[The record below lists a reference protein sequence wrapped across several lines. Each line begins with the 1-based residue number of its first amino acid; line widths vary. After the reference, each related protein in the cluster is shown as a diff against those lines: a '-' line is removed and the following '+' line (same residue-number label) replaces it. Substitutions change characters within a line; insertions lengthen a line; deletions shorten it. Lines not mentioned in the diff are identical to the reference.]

1 MVDDNGVISASPR
14 QFGGAMAGT
23 MVAVIVPTL
32 MMGGIGWAEAC
43 VIGAHAALALTAMM
57 VFGVLG
63 SIWLTWPTTK
73 PIVWPFTSWVMTII
87 KPGDFYNH
95 VENHSAVGKA
105 VDLFL
110 NHFIRDFVV
119 KWYQDM
125 GSDQE

>member
-1 MVDDNGVISASPR
+1 
-14 QFGGAMAGT
+14 
-23 MVAVIVPTL
+23 

-110 NHFIRDFVV
+110 NHFIRVSCVRACVRACVLTHTPLCIVDV
-119 KWYQDM
+119 
-125 GSDQE
+125 G